1 MYVRGNYMKENI
13 YQKKIKEWTKK
24 YGGLSSDIQRKI
36 DKLVA
41 EYDKTQRITKDN
53 KILKITTGTKLV
65 REFNGKLYSVFVADT
80 GFEFNGQL
88 YKSLSAIANT
98 ITGKHW
104 KEFKS
109 TSNEKLLEHVTYK
122 VKIILTPSRKNKI
135 IIQGEN
141 NYDIRL
147 INAIVQSFWFNNKCA
162 NGELT
167 RKEKLNGNNN
177 RFKNLRFLPPNIIED
192 IINGKNDPDITVQD
206 LLKIAG

>member
-1 MYVRGNYMKENI
+1 MYVRGNHMKENI

-65 REFNGKLYSVFVADT
+65 RKFNGKLYSVFVADT

-104 KEFKS
+104 
-109 TSNEKLLEHVTYK
+109 
-122 VKIILTPSRKNKI
+122 
-135 IIQGEN
+135 
-141 NYDIRL
+141 
-147 INAIVQSFWFNNKCA
+147 
-162 NGELT
+162 
-167 RKEKLNGNNN
+167 
-177 RFKNLRFLPPNIIED
+177 
-192 IINGKNDPDITVQD
+192 NGKKFFGV
-206 LLKIAG
+206 A